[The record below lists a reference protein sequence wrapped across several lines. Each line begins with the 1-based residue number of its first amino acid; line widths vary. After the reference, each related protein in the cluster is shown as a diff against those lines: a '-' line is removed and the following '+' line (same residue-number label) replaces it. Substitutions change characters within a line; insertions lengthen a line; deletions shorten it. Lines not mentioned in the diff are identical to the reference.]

1 MNKKN
6 NISTNVVWRMLERF
20 SAKIVTFLVSLVLAR
35 LLDPAA
41 YGTIALVTVFT
52 TILEVFIDSGLVMH

>member
-20 SAKIVTFLVSLVLAR
+20 SAKIVTFLVSLV
-35 LLDPAA
+35 
-41 YGTIALVTVFT
+41 
-52 TILEVFIDSGLVMH
+52 